1 MIKEN
6 LQEVERR
13 ICEAC
18 KRSGRDRSEVQ
29 LIAVSKTKPVS
40 MTKRP
45 MRKEF
50 ADLEKTSR
58 RSCVTNTKKWKK
70 ISNGI

>member
-29 LIAVSKTKPVS
+29 LIAVSKTKPVL
-40 MTKRP
+40 

>member
-18 KRSGRDRSEVQ
+18 KRSGRDRSEVS
-29 LIAVSKTKPVS
+29 LHST
-40 MTKRP
+40 
-45 MRKEF
+45 
-50 ADLEKTSR
+50 
-58 RSCVTNTKKWKK
+58 
-70 ISNGI
+70 

>member
-40 MTKRP
+40 MIA
-45 MRKEF
+45 E
-50 ADLEKTSR
+50 AYAEGIR

>member
-29 LIAVSKTKPVS
+29 LIAVSKTKPVD
-40 MTKRP
+40 
-45 MRKEF
+45 RK
-50 ADLEKTSR
+50 S
-58 RSCVTNTKKWKK
+58 VV
-70 ISNGI
+70 

>member
-40 MTKRP
+40 MIEEAYAEGIRRFGEIRRNGKRYQ
-45 MRKEF
+45 MAYDRSF
-50 ADLEKTSR
+50 TEK
-58 RSCVTNTKKWKK
+58 
-70 ISNGI
+70 

>member
-40 MTKRP
+40 MIEE
-45 MRKEF
+45 RKEF

>member
-40 MTKRP
+40 MIEEAYAEGIRRFGGNGLFRTASHIS
-45 MRKEF
+45 RKNSF
-50 ADLEKTSR
+50 
-58 RSCVTNTKKWKK
+58 
-70 ISNGI
+70 

>member
-40 MTKRP
+40 MIEEAYAGRNSQIW
-45 MRKEF
+45 RKQ
-50 ADLEKTSR
+50 AA
-58 RSCVTNTKKWKK
+58 
-70 ISNGI
+70 GAA